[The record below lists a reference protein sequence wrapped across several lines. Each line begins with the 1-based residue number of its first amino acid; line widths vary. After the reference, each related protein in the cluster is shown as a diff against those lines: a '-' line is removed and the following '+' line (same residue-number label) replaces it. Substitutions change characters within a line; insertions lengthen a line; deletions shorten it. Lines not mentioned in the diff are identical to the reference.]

1 MPRQEPHERKSPPS
15 RRLRFSAILLGI
27 AGIALSGCTRTVEG
41 TIAQVCGPNNW
52 REIGVRKADK
62 ITDDTAREIVGN
74 NEARAAWC
82 NAKRAGA

>member
-1 MPRQEPHERKSPPS
+1 MRGQRWHARPWR
-15 RRLRFSAILLGI
+15 RRLRASSKLIFVGTALI
-27 AGIALSGCTRTVEG
+27 ATSGCSQTVTG
-41 TIAQVCGPNNW
+41 TTAQMCQDW

>member
-1 MPRQEPHERKSPPS
+1 
-15 RRLRFSAILLGI
+15 
-27 AGIALSGCTRTVEG
+27 V
-41 TIAQVCGPNNW
+41 AQVCGPNNW

-62 ITDDTAREIVGN
+62 ITDDTAREIIGN

>member
-1 MPRQEPHERKSPPS
+1 MKTASS
-15 RRLRFSAILLGI
+15 LILV
-27 AGIALSGCTRTVEG
+27 ALLTGGCTRTIEG

-52 REIGVRKADK
+52 REIGVRKADR

-82 NAKRAGA
+82 KSSRAGA

>member
-1 MPRQEPHERKSPPS
+1 M
-15 RRLRFSAILLGI
+15 ILL
-27 AGIALSGCTRTVEG
+27 ATVATAALLSGCGQTIDGTV
-41 TIAQVCGPNNW
+41 AQVCGPNNW

-82 NAKRAGA
+82 NAKRVGA